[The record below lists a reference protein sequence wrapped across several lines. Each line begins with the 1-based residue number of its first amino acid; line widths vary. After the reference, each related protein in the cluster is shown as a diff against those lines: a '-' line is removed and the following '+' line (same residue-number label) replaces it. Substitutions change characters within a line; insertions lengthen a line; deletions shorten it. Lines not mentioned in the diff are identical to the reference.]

1 MRTVYTEVLAYTLR
15 VMNLCIWVVVTE
27 FPSSGEKGCPTGG
40 VVAANIPIF
49 TLQSIVTRWRNKV
62 NVHFILS
69 LSHTALR
76 GGISPSLSG
85 DISALA
91 RRYLRLC
98 PQISPPTAY
107 HAPVNSANGWNLI
120 LQMQMTL
127 IYNL

>member
-40 VVAANIPIF
+40 VVAANIPMF

-69 LSHTALR
+69 VSHTALR
-76 GGISPSLSG
+76 GGYPRPCPEISPSLLA
-85 DISALA
+85 DISAFA
-91 RRYLRLC
+91 RRYLR
-98 PQISPPTAY
+98 
-107 HAPVNSANGWNLI
+107 PVNSANGWNLI
-120 LQMQMTL
+120 LQTQMTL